1 MADKIDVYVLAANR
15 LLREAL
21 SHTFKSRA
29 DIEVVGSSEQL
40 KIGLDAIARIRP
52 GVLLI
57 NGAVQGFDWSGFIP
71 QALRAVPETQVILFG
86 MQEDVDTFFRA
97 IRAGA
102 IGYLLSEASASD
114 LVAAVRSA
122 ARGESVCPP
131 KFCRALFSYVARQ
144 ASFPDPRLRAEHGL
158 TRREQQILPLI
169 AQGLTNKEI
178 AVRLCLSEQTV
189 KNHVHRI
196 LRKVGSEDRLSA
208 VHALEVSVWQ
218 A

>member
-21 SHTFKSRA
+21 SHTFKNRS
-29 DIEVVGSSEQL
+29 DIEVVGSSEQPQT
-40 KIGLDAIARIRP
+40 GLDAIAEIRP

-57 NGAVQGFDWSGFIP
+57 NGAMQGFDWRNFIP
-71 QALRAVPETQVILFG
+71 QAMRAVPGTQVILFG
-86 MQEDVDTFFRA
+86 MQEDIETFFSA
-97 IRAGA
+97 IRSGA
-102 IGYLLSEASASD
+102 VAYLLSEASASD
-114 LVAAVRSA
+114 LVSAVRA
-122 ARGESVCPP
+122 TARGESVCPP
-131 KFCRALFSYVARQ
+131 RFCRALFDYVSRQ

-178 AVRLCLSEQTV
+178 AVRFCLSEQTV

-208 VHALEVSVWQ
+208 VHALEASAWQ